1 MDREQQVEKLLEQP
15 YYVID
20 FLPRHNLRYSDY
32 DKSIY
37 YEKDVIEHKRL
48 FEKDI
53 ADRQK
58 ELSEFLDRANI
69 RVEWINKCEQEKR
82 YSISGRTYRDGK
94 NKNILLLIRYE
105 DGSLRQERYSY
116 VKISDMR
123 SKLDTLKSKYCG
135 VDWSKFTDEI

>member
-1 MDREQQVEKLLEQP
+1 MGGT
-15 YYVID
+15 
-20 FLPRHNLRYSDY
+20 NLRYSDY

-58 ELSEFLDRANI
+58 ELSEFLDRAVT

-123 SKLDTLKSKYCG
+123 SKLNTLKSKYDG